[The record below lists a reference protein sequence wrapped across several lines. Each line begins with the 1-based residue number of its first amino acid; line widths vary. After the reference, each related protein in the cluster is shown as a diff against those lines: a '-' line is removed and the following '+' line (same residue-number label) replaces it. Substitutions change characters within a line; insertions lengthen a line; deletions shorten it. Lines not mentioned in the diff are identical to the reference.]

1 MSSLYGVPT
10 SPTTH
15 LTVRFGSAMIET
27 TVTRD
32 AAGDD
37 LIVGLDC
44 EWKPNRSRWT
54 TSKVAILQLCTG
66 TRCLVFQLFYATTIP
81 ASLRS
86 FLADPDVRFVGVSV
100 GEDVAKLDNDYGLH
114 CAAPVDLEGLCNE
127 YLGRGMGGRRLGL
140 KGFAREVLGLTM
152 EKPYNVTMSNWEKHD
167 LDVAQIQYACI
178 DAYVSYKLGEKV
190 LPD

>member
-37 LIVGLDC
+37 LI
-44 EWKPNRSRWT
+44 
-54 TSKVAILQLCTG
+54 
-66 TRCLVFQLFYATTIP
+66 
-81 ASLRS
+81 
-86 FLADPDVRFVGVSV
+86 
-100 GEDVAKLDNDYGLH
+100 
-114 CAAPVDLEGLCNE
+114 
-127 YLGRGMGGRRLGL
+127 
-140 KGFAREVLGLTM
+140 GFAREVLGLTM